1 MNNNNLKLGFYYSL
15 KGLITSFFSVI
26 VSVLICYIMTMVFY
40 FLNKDLFELFGE
52 YLLDEKGVSTPV
64 IISMILYVGIFL
76 PVGYLISMFVFK
88 SKKFLSFEK
97 AIQDKILNYLS
108 ELELSA
114 ERQNKLSST
123 IQRKVNSK
131 LISFIFFSML
141 IFMGVGLVIIITRF
155 F

>member
-1 MNNNNLKLGFYYSL
+1 
-15 KGLITSFFSVI
+15 
-26 VSVLICYIMTMVFY
+26 MVFY